1 MTNPSG
7 MVDWDLAVATANRLL
22 SPGPEVTRSEADAA
36 VESLRR
42 LTDAAAEHVVAVTR
56 LSSDLPVPPT
66 QVVDRPGWVRVNAD
80 GMNKVLTPLVA
91 KLEDKRPRP
100 SGRITAAIGP
110 RATGLQAGGLLA
122 FLSSKVLG
130 QFEFFSV
137 EGGQLLLVA
146 PNIVEA
152 ERTLGVDPGDFRLWV
167 CLHEVTHRV
176 QFTAVPWLRGHLLGE
191 IDALVDATDLDPE
204 ALRERLAAA
213 GREVGRMVRGENDPG
228 GQGLLGLVQNPAQRA
243 VTDRVIAFMSLVEG
257 HAEYVMNA
265 VGPEVIPSLPM
276 IQARFERRRQGT
288 GPIDRLVR
296 RLLGLDVK
304 LRQYADG
311 SRFVKAV
318 VDAVGIDAFNAV
330 WTSPETLPRRPELFA
345 PLDWVERVHG
355 FRPAASA

>member
-7 MVDWDLAVATANRLL
+7 MVDWGLAVATANRLL
-22 SPGPEVTRSEADAA
+22 SPGPEVSRSEADAA

-42 LTDAAAEHVVAVTR
+42 LTDVAAQHVVTVTR

-66 QVVDRPGWVRVNAD
+66 RVVDRPGWVQVNAD
-80 GMNKVLTPLVA
+80 GMSKLLTPLVA
-91 KLEDKRPRP
+91 KLEEKRPRP
-100 SGRITAAIGP
+100 AGRITSAIGP

-122 FLSSKVLG
+122 FMSSKVLG
-130 QFEFFSV
+130 QFEFFA
-137 EGGQLLLVA
+137 EDGGQLLLVA
-146 PNIVEA
+146 PNVVEA
-152 ERTLGVDPGDFRLWV
+152 ERALGVDPGDFRLWV

-176 QFTAVPWLRGHLLGE
+176 QFTAVPWLRGHLIGE
-191 IDALVDATDLDPE
+191 IDALVEATDLDPE

-213 GREVGRMVRGENDPG
+213 GREVGRMVRGEADQG
-228 GQGLLGLVQNPAQRA
+228 GQGLLGLIQNPAQRA
-243 VTDRVIAFMSLVEG
+243 VTDRVTAFMSLVEG

-265 VGPEVIPSLPM
+265 VGTEVIPSLPT
-276 IQARFERRRQGT
+276 IQAQFERRRKGT
-288 GPIDRLVR
+288 GPIDKVLR

-318 VDAVGIDAFNAV
+318 VDAVGMDGFNAV
-330 WTSPETLPRRPELFA
+330 WTSPETLPRRSELFA

-355 FRPAASA
+355 SRPAASA